1 MLPTYTILAQKNVY
15 DQTGEVKLRLGQHQ
29 MAKQYF
35 TRALQLDSDNQ
46 LAAKRIEK
54 LLQLSLN

>member
-1 MLPTYTILAQKNVY
+1 LL
-15 DQTGEVKLRLGQHQ
+15 GEVKLRLGEHQ

-46 LAAKRIEK
+46 LAAKRIKK
-54 LLQLSLN
+54 LLQLSLK